1 MQNLMSSLLKTC
13 QKTTELIDKQMLTPL
28 TLTEKAQL
36 KAHKAMCKTCNAYAK
51 QSKIIDSLLGKWFGS
66 ANAKAQVKMDAEKK
80 DSIIDQLDKQ

>member
-1 MQNLMSSLLKTC
+1 MSSLLKTC

-51 QSKIIDSLLGKWFGS
+51 QSKVIDSLLRKWLGS